1 MRHAALVLALV
12 LASACTLTR
21 RTPELRYYTLSVPGA
36 PAVDGLRFRVDAVTM
51 DAPYATARMAYRT
64 SPYRL
69 DYYVYHRWAADPRQ
83 VVAAALRDYLEH
95 GGADGDRPPLELSA
109 HVRRFEEVDAPSG
122 WSAALAADVV
132 VRDGARV
139 VLERTYEDTEPAES
153 RNPEAVAAA
162 LSRALGRIVDRAV
175 ADVRATTAR

>member
-1 MRHAALVLALV
+1 MRRRALALGLVVLAACS
-12 LASACTLTR
+12 LAR

-36 PAVDGLRFRVDAVTM
+36 PAVDGVRFRVGSVTM
-51 DAPYATARMAYRT
+51 DAPYATARMAYRS

-83 VVAAALRDYLEH
+83 VIAAALRDYLER
-95 GGADGDRPPLELSA
+95 GGSDGAGPPLELSA
-109 HVRRFEEVDAPSG
+109 HVRRLEELDEPSG

-132 VRDGARV
+132 VRQGQQV
-139 VLERTYEDTEPAES
+139 LLERTYEDTEPAES

-162 LSRALGRIVDRAV
+162 LSRALGRVVDRAV